1 MEYLA
6 WYARQELAD
15 HRFCAYTKCSE
26 KLIII
31 SYPLKLT
38 FVTTRVRIGG

>member
-6 WYARQELAD
+6 WYARQELGD
-15 HRFCAYTKCSE
+15 HRYTKCSE